1 MDDIT
6 ISVIIPVFNCA
17 NYIERCLTSI
27 KNQNIDTEIILIDD
41 CSTDNLSEVLKKV
54 QENLKMDITYLKNTK
69 KQGAANSRNK
79 GILAANGNYIAFL
92 DADDWWETD
101 KLKEQI
107 KLIKETNA
115 EFVYTGRVN
124 IKNGYKKTI
133 ICPDKVN
140 LKHVLYD
147 NPITC
152 SSVLLKKDLAKKH
165 LMKNSKICEDYY
177 MWIQILK
184 EIPYAI
190 GVSKPLTNYLVRK
203 DSLSSNKFKH
213 AIKRYNTYKLA
224 DIPFFLRI
232 YYSFVYI
239 ILSIFK
245 YGIFAKKG

>member
-124 IKNGYKKTI
+124 IKNGCKKTI
-133 ICPDKVN
+133 ICPGKVN
-140 LKHVLYD
+140 LNRILRD

-152 SSVLLKKDLAKKH
+152 SSVLLEKNLAKKY
-165 LMKNSKICEDYY
+165 LMHNEEICEDYY
-177 MWIQILK
+177 MWIQVLK
-184 EIPYAI
+184 EIPYAY
-190 GVSKPLTNYLVRK
+190 GVSLPLTNYCIR
-203 DSLSSNKFKH
+203 DNSLSSNKFKH

-224 DIPFFLRI
+224 DISLFKRI
-232 YYSFVYI
+232 YYSIVYI
-239 ILSIFK
+239 LISIFK